1 MFLLGQLGAGRWAA
15 PAAGPGLEPQGAV
28 GWAEKETNLGCASGV
43 EGGRG
48 GVEPGLPLGL
58 QG

>member
-28 GWAEKETNLGCASGV
+28 GWAEKGTNLGCASGV
-43 EGGRG
+43 EGGG
-48 GVEPGLPLGL
+48 GVWSPGCP
-58 QG
+58 